1 MTGRSLKS
9 KIIFPSVVILL
20 FLAFIMTFYSS
31 FVFFRFST
39 ALNNEIITV
48 TSYNL
53 GSYLE
58 KYEHNSKTAAFSAAH
73 LPDLISAVS
82 ERSTEKTFKALDDM
96 VEFFDVSYFTV
107 TDKDGYVLART
118 HEPSR
123 YGDLIAS
130 MQNIEDALNG
140 KVSTYYESGPFI
152 SLSVHTGAPVYDSS
166 GGLIGV
172 ISAGVR
178 LDKNESV
185 DKLKQH
191 FNADFSVFLG
201 KTRIATTIMRN
212 GERITGTQ
220 SGFDLPPDAFEN
232 GFAHFDY
239 LDVMGESYSAFL
251 HPIVNSKNEIFAM
264 IAVGVSN
271 SQLLGERNRLII
283 NNAIICVVGL
293 IVSFLILFHIISKL
307 TKPINKLAALVADV
321 TQGSLNIKGE
331 KQENVP
337 DEISSLSSDVVSL
350 VEQLRDSANKAQMAS
365 ITKSV
370 FLANMS
376 HEIRTPM
383 NSIMGFSELALDDDI
398 PQKTREYLIKILEN
412 TEGLLQIINDI
423 LDISKVESGKMDLEK
438 IPFNIHEL
446 FTSCRT
452 LVMPKA
458 VEKGIMLHFFAEPS
472 IGKMLLGDPTR
483 MRQIL
488 VNLLSNAVKFT
499 NTGTVN
505 LYAEIKNMS
514 ENTVT
519 MEFEVKDSGIGM
531 TSEQIE
537 KIFDPFTQAETG
549 TTRQYG
555 GTGLG
560 LSITRNILELM
571 GSSLLVESTPGL
583 GSKFSFSLTF
593 DTIDATEDDLYHKK
607 VLLNELEKPVF
618 SGEVLLC
625 EDNPMN
631 QQVICE
637 HLTRIGLKTTVAWNG
652 RIGFDM
658 VRRRILSEKKQFDL
672 IFMDIHMP
680 VMDGIQAAKKIREAD
695 DNVPIIAMTANVMS
709 DERTNYMNSGMLD
722 CICKPF
728 TSKEL
733 WHCLLK
739 YLKPVNIEK
748 KPEDKT
754 AAQTEPEISSGAVFN
769 TDNLLEADM
778 EYQKALQEHFA
789 KFYRNKFNEII
800 MSLET
805 GDISCAHRLTHTLK
819 GNAAQLGKTSLQNAA
834 LNVERN
840 LKNGENLV
848 SQEQLAILEKELN
861 AVLNE
866 LDLIN
871 SANKQ

>member
-1 MTGRSLKS
+1 MVGRSLKS
-9 KIIFPSVVILL
+9 KIIFPSVVILV
-20 FLAFIMTFYSS
+20 FLAIVITVYSS
-31 FVFFRFST
+31 LVFYRYST
-39 ALNNEIITV
+39 ILNNEIINV

-58 KYEHNSKTAAFSAAH
+58 KYEHNSKMAAFSAAH
-73 LPDLISAVS
+73 LPELINAVNEHSA
-82 ERSTEKTFKALDDM
+82 TKTFDAINNM
-96 VEFFDVSYFTV
+96 VEFFDISYFTV

-118 HEPSR
+118 HEPSL
-123 YGDLIAS
+123 YGDLIIN
-130 MQNIEDALNG
+130 MQNIEDAKNG
-140 KVSTYYESGPFI
+140 KTSTYYESDPII
-152 SLSVHTGAPVYDSS
+152 SLSVNTGAPVYDNN
-166 GGLIGV
+166 GELIGV
-172 ISAGVR
+172 VSAGVR

-185 DKLKQH
+185 DRLKKH

-201 KTRIATTIMRN
+201 NTRIATTIIRN

-220 SGFDLPPDAFEN
+220 SDFNLSPNAFEN
-232 GFAHFDY
+232 GFVYVDY
-239 LDVMGESYSAFL
+239 LDVTGESYTAFL
-251 HPIVNSKNEIFAM
+251 HPIVNSRNEIFAM
-264 IAVGVSN
+264 MVVGVSN
-271 SQLLGERNRLII
+271 SQLLKERNRLII
-283 NNAIICVVGL
+283 NNTIICIVGL
-293 IVSFLILFHIISKL
+293 IISFMILFQIISRL
-307 TKPINKLAALVADV
+307 IRPINRLAALVADA
-321 TQGSLNIKGE
+321 THGSLNIKDE
-331 KQENVP
+331 KMEKIP
-337 DEISSLSSDVVSL
+337 DEISSLSADVFSL
-350 VEQLRDSANKAQMAS
+350 VEQLRNSANKAQMAS

-398 PQKTREYLIKILEN
+398 PQRTREYLVKILEN

-458 VEKGIMLHFFAEPS
+458 VEKGIILHFFAEPS

-483 MRQIL
+483 LRQIL

-514 ENTVT
+514 ENSVT
-519 MEFEVKDSGIGM
+519 MHFEVKDSGIGM

-571 GSSLLVESTPGL
+571 GGSLSVESTPGL
-583 GSKFSFSLTF
+583 GSKFSFTLTF
-593 DTIDATEDDLYHKK
+593 DTIDATEDDLYYKK
-607 VLLNELEKPVF
+607 VLLNEIEKPVF
-618 SGEVLLC
+618 EGDVLLC

-637 HLTRIGLKTTVAWNG
+637 HLTRVGLQTTVAWNG

-658 VRRRILSEKKQFDL
+658 IRRRILNEKKQFDL
-672 IFMDIHMP
+672 VFMDIHMP
-680 VMDGIQAAKKIREAD
+680 VMDGIQAAKKIREI
-695 DNVPIIAMTANVMS
+695 NTNIPIIAMTANVMA
-709 DERTNYMNSGMLD
+709 DERTNYINSGMLD
-722 CICKPF
+722 CVCKPF
-728 TSKEL
+728 TSQEL

-739 YLKPVNIEK
+739 YLKPINLGEEYENKILTDQNSVNIESYAGVVF
-748 KPEDKT
+748 KT
-754 AAQTEPEISSGAVFN
+754 
-769 TDNLLEADM
+769 DDLLEADM
-778 EYQKALQEHFA
+778 EYQKMLQEHFV
-789 KFYRNKFNEII
+789 KYYRNKFNEII
-800 MSLET
+800 TSLEA
-805 GDISCAHRLTHTLK
+805 GDIAGAHRLTHTLK
-819 GNAAQLGKTSLQNAA
+819 GNAAQLGKTNLQKAA
-834 LNVERN
+834 VDVERC
-840 LKNGENLV
+840 LRDGENRV
-848 SQEQLAILEKELN
+848 TEEQLVILEKELN
-861 AVLNE
+861 SVLDE
-866 LDLIN
+866 LEPRV
-871 SANKQ
+871 Q

>member
-1 MTGRSLKS
+1 MT
-9 KIIFPSVVILL
+9 V
-20 FLAFIMTFYSS
+20 YSS
-31 FVFFRFST
+31 IVFFRFST
-39 ALNNEIITV
+39 ILNNEIITV

-58 KYEHNSKTAAFSAAH
+58 KYEHNTKMAAFSAAY

-82 ERSTEKTFKALDDM
+82 ERSTEKIFKALDGI
-96 VEFFDVSYFTV
+96 VEYFDVSYFTV
-107 TDKDGYVLART
+107 TDTEGYVLART
-118 HEPSR
+118 HMPSL

-130 MQNIEDALNG
+130 MQNIEDALDG
-140 KVSTYYESGPFI
+140 KISTYYESGAI
-152 SLSVHTGAPVYDSS
+152 IALSVHTGAPVYGSN
-166 GGLIGV
+166 GEIIGV

-178 LDKNESV
+178 LDENESV
-185 DKLKQH
+185 DRLKQH

-201 KTRIATTIMRN
+201 NTRIATTIVRN
-212 GERITGTQ
+212 GERITSTQ
-220 SGFDLPPDAFEN
+220 SEFNLSPDAFEE
-232 GFAHFDY
+232 GFVYINY
-239 LDVMGESYSAFL
+239 LDVMGESYNAFL

-264 IAVGVSN
+264 MVVGVSN
-271 SQLLGERNRLII
+271 SQLFKERNRLII
-283 NNAIICVVGL
+283 NNTIICLVGL
-293 IVSFLILFHIISKL
+293 IVSFLILFQIVSRL
-307 TKPINKLAALVADV
+307 TKPINRLAALVAGAA
-321 TQGSLNIKGE
+321 QGSLNIKDE
-331 KQENVP
+331 KTEKMP
-337 DEISSLSSDVVSL
+337 DEISSLSSDVFSL

-365 ITKSV
+365 VTKSV

-398 PQKTREYLIKILEN
+398 PQRTRDYLVKILEN

-446 FTSCRT
+446 FTGCRT

-519 MEFEVKDSGIGM
+519 MHFEVKDSGIGM

-571 GSSLLVESTPGL
+571 GSSLFVESTPGL
-583 GSKFSFSLTF
+583 GSKFSFTLTF
-593 DTIDATEDDLYHKK
+593 DTLDATDDDLYHKK

-618 SGEVLLC
+618 KGDVLLC

-637 HLTRIGLKTTVAWNG
+637 HLTRIGLKPTVAWNG

-658 VRRRILSEKKQFDL
+658 IRRRILSEKKQFDL

-680 VMDGIQAAKKIREAD
+680 VMDGIQAAKQIREIDA
-695 DNVPIIAMTANVMS
+695 NIPIIAMTANVMA
-709 DERTNYMNSGMLD
+709 DERNNYMNSGMLD

-728 TSKEL
+728 TSQEL

-739 YLKPVNIEK
+739 YLKPVNYEN
-748 KPEDKT
+748 KPEEKT
-754 AAQTEPEISSGAVFN
+754 ETESYSGAVFK
-769 TDNLLEADM
+769 TDDLLEADA
-778 EYQKALQEHFA
+778 EYQKTLQAYFV
-789 KFYRNKFNEII
+789 KSYRNKFNEI
-800 MSLET
+800 MTFLDA
-805 GDISCAHRLTHTLK
+805 GDISSAHRLAHTLK
-819 GNAAQLGKTSLQNAA
+819 GNAAQLGKKNLQNAA

-840 LKNGENLV
+840 LRNGENHATK
-848 SQEQLAILEKELN
+848 EQLAILENELN
-861 AVLNE
+861 LVLDE
-866 LDLIN
+866 LELAN
-871 SANKQ
+871 SENKSKEEQK